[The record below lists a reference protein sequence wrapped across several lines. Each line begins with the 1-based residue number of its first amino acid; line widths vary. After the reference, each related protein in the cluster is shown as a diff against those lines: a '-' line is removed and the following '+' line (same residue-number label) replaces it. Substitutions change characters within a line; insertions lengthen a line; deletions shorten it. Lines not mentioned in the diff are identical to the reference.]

1 MDLRI
6 SSYLCSQKGDPQI
19 VEDMRSKERHMTITD
34 KTILVTGANRG
45 LGQALVEE
53 ALIRGAQRVYAAA
66 RQPFAHP
73 DDRVTPLIMDVTDW
87 AQIQRAV
94 ESVESL
100 DILINNAGVSLPDD
114 LSSRAA
120 FEQHFDVNVYGPLM
134 VTQAL
139 LPSLTQSRG
148 RIVNVVSIGA
158 FAAVPILPA
167 YSASK
172 AAAFSVTQSLRAL
185 VAGRG
190 VSVHAVLP
198 GPIDTDMI
206 RELPIPKA
214 SPASVARASFDGLEN
229 GDEEIF
235 PDPFSEML
243 AESWRVGAAKELERQ
258 NAALVPAE
266 PIAA

>member
-1 MDLRI
+1 
-6 SSYLCSQKGDPQI
+6 
-19 VEDMRSKERHMTITD
+19 MTIAD
-34 KTILVTGANRG
+34 KTILITGANRG
-45 LGQALVEE
+45 LGQALVDE
-53 ALIRGAQRVYAAA
+53 ALQRGAKRVYGTS
-66 RQPFAHP
+66 RQPFAHS
-73 DDRVTPLIMDVTDW
+73 DDRVTPVIMDVTDW
-87 AQIQRAV
+87 AQIQRGV

-139 LPSLTQSRG
+139 LPSLTQSGG
-148 RIVNVVSIGA
+148 RIINVVSIGS

-185 VAGRG
+185 LASQG
-190 VSVHAVLP
+190 VKVHAVLP

-206 RELPIPKA
+206 RDLPIPKTPPEA
-214 SPASVARASFDGLEN
+214 VAQAIFDGVEN
-229 GDEEIF
+229 EDEEIF
-235 PDPFSEML
+235 PDPFSEMQ
-243 AESWRVGAAKELERQ
+243 AEGWRMSAAKELERQ
-258 NAALVPAE
+258 NAALLQSE
-266 PIAA
+266 PVAA

>member
-1 MDLRI
+1 
-6 SSYLCSQKGDPQI
+6 
-19 VEDMRSKERHMTITD
+19 MTITD

-45 LGQALVEE
+45 LGQALVDE
-53 ALIRGAQRVYAAA
+53 ALRRGAQRVYATS
-66 RQPFAHP
+66 RTPFAHP

-87 AQIQRAV
+87 AQIRRAV

-100 DILINNAGVSLPDD
+100 DILINNAGLSLPDD
-114 LSSRAA
+114 LNSRAA
-120 FEQHFDVNVYGPLM
+120 FEQHFDVNVYGPVM

-139 LPSLTQSRG
+139 LPSLTESRG

-158 FAAVPILPA
+158 FAAVPVLPA

-185 VAGRG
+185 LAGQG
-190 VSVHAVLP
+190 VKVHAVLP

-206 RELPIPKA
+206 RDLPVPKTA
-214 SPASVARASFDGLEN
+214 PESVAQAIFDGVEN

-235 PDPFSEML
+235 PDPFSEMQ
-243 AESWRVGAAKELERQ
+243 AESWRMGAAKELERQ
-258 NAALVPAE
+258 NAALVQAE

>member
-1 MDLRI
+1 
-6 SSYLCSQKGDPQI
+6 
-19 VEDMRSKERHMTITD
+19 MTITD

>member
-1 MDLRI
+1 
-6 SSYLCSQKGDPQI
+6 
-19 VEDMRSKERHMTITD
+19 MTITD

-45 LGQALVEE
+45 LGHALVDE
-53 ALIRGAQRVYAAA
+53 ALRGAQRVYATS

-73 DDRVTPLIMDVTDW
+73 DERVTPLIMDVTDW
-87 AQIQRAV
+87 AQIKRAV

-114 LSSRAA
+114 LNSRAA
-120 FEQHFDVNVYGPLM
+120 FEQHFEVNVYGPLM

-139 LPSLTQSRG
+139 LAALTESRG

-158 FAAVPILPA
+158 VAAVPLLPA

-185 VAGRG
+185 LAGQG
-190 VSVHAVLP
+190 VRVHAVLP
-198 GPIDTDMI
+198 GPIDTDMV
-206 RELPIPKA
+206 RDLPIPKA
-214 SPASVARASFDGLEN
+214 SPESVAQAIFDGVEN
-229 GDEEIF
+229 GDEEVF
-235 PDPFSEML
+235 PDPFSQTQ
-243 AESWRVGAAKELERQ
+243 AESWSVGAAKELERQ

>member
-1 MDLRI
+1 
-6 SSYLCSQKGDPQI
+6 
-19 VEDMRSKERHMTITD
+19 MTIEG
-34 KTILVTGANRG
+34 KTVLVTGANRG
-45 LGQALVEE
+45 LGQALVDE
-53 ALIRGAQRVYAAA
+53 ALRRGATRVYAAS
-66 RQPFAHP
+66 RQPLVHA
-73 DDRVTPLIMDVTDW
+73 DDRVTPVIMDVTDW
-87 AQIQRAV
+87 AQIKRAV

-114 LSSRAA
+114 LSDRAA
-120 FEQHFDVNVYGPLM
+120 FDQHFDVNVYGPLM

-172 AAAFSVTQSLRAL
+172 AAAFSLTQSLRAL
-185 VAGRG
+185 LAGRG
-190 VSVHAVLP
+190 VKVHAVLP

-206 RELPIPKA
+206 RDLPIPKTPPEA
-214 SPASVARASFDGLEN
+214 VARAVFDGVEN
-229 GDEEIF
+229 EEEEEIF
-235 PDPFSEML
+235 PDPFSEMI
-243 AESWRVGAAKELERQ
+243 AESWRTGVAKELERQ

>member
-1 MDLRI
+1 
-6 SSYLCSQKGDPQI
+6 
-19 VEDMRSKERHMTITD
+19 MTVTD

-53 ALIRGAQRVYAAA
+53 ALGRGAQRVYAAS
-66 RQPFAHP
+66 RQPFANT
-73 DDRVTPLIMDVTDW
+73 DDRVVPLIMDVTDW
-87 AQIQRAV
+87 AQIQRAA
-94 ESVESL
+94 ESVGSL
-100 DILINNAGVSLPDD
+100 DILINNAGRSLPDD

-139 LPSLTQSRG
+139 LPSLTESRG

-190 VSVHAVLP
+190 VKVHAVLP

-206 RELPIPKA
+206 RDLPIPKT
-214 SPASVARASFDGLEN
+214 PPESVAQAIFDGVGNE
-229 GDEEIF
+229 DEEIF
-235 PDPFSEML
+235 PDPFSEMQ

>member
-1 MDLRI
+1 
-6 SSYLCSQKGDPQI
+6 
-19 VEDMRSKERHMTITD
+19 MTITD

-45 LGQALVEE
+45 LGQALVDE
-53 ALIRGAQRVYAAA
+53 ALSRGAQRVYATS

-73 DDRVTPLIMDVTDW
+73 DARVTPLTMDVTDW

-114 LSSRAA
+114 LSDRAA
-120 FEQHFDVNVYGPLM
+120 FEQHFGVNVYGPLM

-158 FAAVPILPA
+158 FAAVPVLPA

-185 VAGRG
+185 LAGRG

-206 RELPIPKA
+206 RDLPIPKT
-214 SPASVARASFDGLEN
+214 PPESVARAILDGVEN
-229 GDEEIF
+229 EEEEIF
-235 PDPFSEML
+235 PDPFSEMQ
-243 AESWRVGAAKELERQ
+243 AESWRGGAAKELERQ
-258 NAALVPAE
+258 NATLVPAE
-266 PIAA
+266 LAA

>member
-1 MDLRI
+1 
-6 SSYLCSQKGDPQI
+6 
-19 VEDMRSKERHMTITD
+19 MTITD

-53 ALIRGAQRVYAAA
+53 ALRRGAQRVYAAS

-73 DDRVTPLIMDVTDW
+73 DDRVVPLIMDVTDW
-87 AQIQRAV
+87 AQIQRAA
-94 ESVESL
+94 ESVGSL

-120 FEQHFDVNVYGPLM
+120 FEQHFDVNVYGPLI

-139 LPSLTQSRG
+139 LPSLTESRG

-185 VAGRG
+185 LAGRG
-190 VSVHAVLP
+190 VKVHAVLP

-206 RELPIPKA
+206 RDLPIPKT
-214 SPASVARASFDGLEN
+214 PPESVAQAIFDGAEN
-229 GDEEIF
+229 EDEEIF
-235 PDPFSEML
+235 PDPFSEMQ

-258 NAALVPAE
+258 NAALVSAE

>member
-1 MDLRI
+1 
-6 SSYLCSQKGDPQI
+6 
-19 VEDMRSKERHMTITD
+19 MTITD

-53 ALIRGAQRVYAAA
+53 ALRRGAQRVYAAS

-73 DDRVTPLIMDVTDW
+73 DDRVAPLIVDVTDW
-87 AQIQRAV
+87 TQIQRAG

-100 DILINNAGVSLPDD
+100 DILINNAGLSLPDD
-114 LSSRAA
+114 LSDRAA

-139 LPSLTQSRG
+139 LPSLTESRG

-158 FAAVPILPA
+158 LAAVPILPA

-185 VAGRG
+185 LAGRG
-190 VSVHAVLP
+190 VKVHAVLP

-206 RELPIPKA
+206 RDLPIPKT
-214 SPASVARASFDGLEN
+214 PPESVAQAIFDGVEN
-229 GDEEIF
+229 EDEEIF
-235 PDPFSEML
+235 PDPFSEMH
-243 AESWRVGAAKELERQ
+243 AESWRTGAAKELERQ

>member
-1 MDLRI
+1 
-6 SSYLCSQKGDPQI
+6 
-19 VEDMRSKERHMTITD
+19 MTIID
-34 KTILVTGANRG
+34 KTVLVTGANRG

-53 ALIRGAQRVYAAA
+53 ALTRGAQRVYATS
-66 RQPFAHP
+66 RQPFSHP
-73 DDRVTPLIMDVTDW
+73 DGRVTPVIMDVTDW
-87 AQIQRAV
+87 GQIQRAV

-100 DILINNAGVSLPDD
+100 DILINNAGLSLPDD

-120 FEQHFDVNVYGPLM
+120 FEEHFDVNVYGPLM

-185 VAGRG
+185 LAGQG
-190 VSVHAVLP
+190 VKVHAVLP

-206 RELPIPKA
+206 RDLPIPKT
-214 SPASVARASFDGLEN
+214 PPESVAQAIFDGVQNE
-229 GDEEIF
+229 DEEIF
-235 PDPFSEML
+235 PDPFSEMQ
-243 AESWRVGAAKELERQ
+243 AESWRLGAAKELERQ

>member
-1 MDLRI
+1 MVLP
-6 SSYLCSQKGDPQI
+6 GP
-19 VEDMRSKERHMTITD
+19 
-34 KTILVTGANRG
+34 
-45 LGQALVEE
+45 LVEE
-53 ALIRGAQRVYAAA
+53 ALRRGAQRVYAAS

-73 DDRVTPLIMDVTDW
+73 DNRVVRLIMDVTDR
-87 AQIQRAV
+87 AQIQRGV

-114 LSSRAA
+114 MSSRAA

-139 LPSLTQSRG
+139 LPSLTESRG

-185 VAGRG
+185 LADQG
-190 VSVHAVLP
+190 VKVHAVLP
-198 GPIDTDMI
+198 GPIETDMI
-206 RELPIPKA
+206 RDLPVPKT
-214 SPASVARASFDGLEN
+214 PAESVAQAIFDGVEN
-229 GDEEIF
+229 EDEEIF
-235 PDPFSEML
+235 PDPFSEMQ

>member
-1 MDLRI
+1 MSTTAI
-6 SSYLCSQKGDPQI
+6 AGKA
-19 VEDMRSKERHMTITD
+19 V
-34 KTILVTGANRG
+34 LVTGANRG
-45 LGQALVEE
+45 LGQALVDE
-53 ALIRGAQRVYAAA
+53 ALKRGARRVYAAS
-66 RQPFAHP
+66 RQPIAHP
-73 DDRVTPLIMDVTDW
+73 DDRVTPMIMDVTDW
-87 AQIQRAV
+87 TQIQRAV
-94 ESVESL
+94 ESVGSL

-139 LPSLTQSRG
+139 LPSLTQNRG

-158 FAAVPILPA
+158 FAAVPVLPA

-185 VAGRG
+185 LAGRG

-198 GPIDTDMI
+198 GPIDTDMV
-206 RELPIPKA
+206 RDLPIPKT
-214 SPASVARASFDGLEN
+214 PAESVAQAIFDGVEN

-243 AESWRVGAAKELERQ
+243 AESWRVGAAKQLERQ
-258 NAALVPAE
+258 SAALAPAE

>member
-1 MDLRI
+1 MSTTSI
-6 SSYLCSQKGDPQI
+6 EG
-19 VEDMRSKERHMTITD
+19 
-34 KTILVTGANRG
+34 KTVLITGANRG
-45 LGQALVEE
+45 LGQALVDE
-53 ALIRGAQRVYAAA
+53 ALQRDAKRVYAAS
-66 RQPFAHP
+66 RQPIAHP
-73 DDRVTPLIMDVTDW
+73 DDRVTPVIMDVTDW

-94 ESVESL
+94 EGVESL
-100 DILINNAGVSLPDD
+100 DILINNAGLSLPDD
-114 LSSRAA
+114 MSSRSA

-139 LPSLTQSRG
+139 LPSLTRSSG
-148 RIVNVVSIGA
+148 RIVNIVSIGA

-185 VAGRG
+185 LAGQG
-190 VSVHAVLP
+190 VTVHAVLP

-206 RELPIPKA
+206 RDLMVPKA
-214 SPASVARASFDGLEN
+214 SPSLVAQAIFDGVEN

-235 PDPFSEML
+235 PDPFSETQ
-243 AESWRVGAAKELERQ
+243 ADSWRHGAAKELERR

>member
-1 MDLRI
+1 
-6 SSYLCSQKGDPQI
+6 
-19 VEDMRSKERHMTITD
+19 MTITE
-34 KTILVTGANRG
+34 KTILITGANRG
-45 LGQALVEE
+45 LGQALVDE
-53 ALIRGAQRVYAAA
+53 ALRRGAKRVYAAS
-66 RQPFAHP
+66 RQPIVHP
-73 DDRVTPLIMDVTDW
+73 DDRVTPVIMDVTDW

-100 DILINNAGVSLPDD
+100 DILINNAGLSLPDD
-114 LSSRAA
+114 MSSRAA

-134 VTQAL
+134 VSQAL
-139 LPSLTQSRG
+139 LPSLTESRG

-172 AAAFSVTQSLRAL
+172 AAAFSVTQSLRGL
-185 VAGRG
+185 LAGRG
-190 VSVHAVLP
+190 VKVHAVLP

-206 RELPIPKA
+206 RDLPIPKT
-214 SPASVARASFDGLEN
+214 PPESVARAIFDGMEN
-229 GDEEIF
+229 EEEEIF
-235 PDPFSEML
+235 PDPFSEMQ
-243 AESWRVGAAKELERQ
+243 AESWRMGAAKELERQ